1 MIKMVASDLD
11 GTLLIGGRQTLP
23 EEIFP
28 LVKELKKMGI
38 LFVAASGRQYANM
51 RNLFAPVKD
60 EMAFISENGGLAVQ
74 NEKLLYCDSFDKEL
88 VREII
93 QAIWEKPGA
102 EFSCSTKD
110 FYYIMP
116 KTEHY
121 RHLMI
126 EEVKNQCKIIKSF
139 DEITEPCMKVAVYE
153 REGMTEES
161 IRYWRERFKDRCTV
175 VTSGF
180 AWVDFVP
187 FTTNKAKGIRKYQEL
202 LGIGPDE
209 CMAFGDEYND
219 IEMMKS
225 VKYSFA
231 MKHAKPGVRAAAFYE
246 TEKVEPVLRKLIAA
260 GGDEDDKRV
269 DSGRIRG
276 VD

>member
-1 MIKMVASDLD
+1 
-11 GTLLIGGRQTLP
+11 
-23 EEIFP
+23 
-28 LVKELKKMGI
+28 
-38 LFVAASGRQYANM
+38 
-51 RNLFAPVKD
+51 
-60 EMAFISENGGLAVQ
+60 
-74 NEKLLYCDSFDKEL
+74 
-88 VREII
+88 
-93 QAIWEKPGA
+93 
-102 EFSCSTKD
+102 
-110 FYYIMP
+110 MP

-161 IRYWRERFKDRCTV
+161 IQYWRERFKDRCTV

-231 MKHAKPGVRAAAFYE
+231 MKHAKPGVKAAAFYE
-246 TEKVEPVLRKLIAA
+246 TEKVEPVLRRLIAA
-260 GGDEDDKRV
+260 GGDIKEEL
-269 DSGRIRG
+269 
-276 VD
+276 

>member
-1 MIKMVASDLD
+1 
-11 GTLLIGGRQTLP
+11 
-23 EEIFP
+23 
-28 LVKELKKMGI
+28 
-38 LFVAASGRQYANM
+38 
-51 RNLFAPVKD
+51 
-60 EMAFISENGGLAVQ
+60 
-74 NEKLLYCDSFDKEL
+74 
-88 VREII
+88 
-93 QAIWEKPGA
+93 
-102 EFSCSTKD
+102 
-110 FYYIMP
+110 
-116 KTEHY
+116 
-121 RHLMI
+121 MI

-153 REGMTEES
+153 KEGMTEES

-209 CMAFGDEYND
+209 CMVFGDEYND

-231 MKHAKPGVRAAAFYE
+231 MKHAKPGVKAVASYE
-246 TEKVEPVLRKLIAA
+246 TEKVEPVLRRLIAA
-260 GGDEDDKRV
+260 GGDIKEV
-269 DSGRIRG
+269 L
-276 VD
+276 